1 MVSSLT
7 LTDVFAI
14 IWDHFG
20 EIPEDNFENC
30 KFMCKKTVAPKIIII
45 ADSLK
50 IKQFNSDKKIMM
62 SFINANKNLVYH
74 DLQNDANK

>member
-1 MVSSLT
+1 
-7 LTDVFAI
+7 
-14 IWDHFG
+14 
-20 EIPEDNFENC
+20 
-30 KFMCKKTVAPKIIII
+30 MCKKTVAPKIIII